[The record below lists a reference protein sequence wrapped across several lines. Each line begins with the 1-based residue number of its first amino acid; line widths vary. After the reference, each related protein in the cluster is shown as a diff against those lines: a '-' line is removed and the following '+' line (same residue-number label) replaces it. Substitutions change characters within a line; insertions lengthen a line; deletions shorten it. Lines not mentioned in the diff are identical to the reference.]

1 MRVNV
6 NQYRGAIGVFN
17 NRSFITTKKSSYV
30 TETNSVRTISLPFLT
45 TDMLVLFFSSSSCLQ
60 FTFTKDIEKIDSN
73 QLQYLF

>member
-30 TETNSVRTISLPFLT
+30 TETNSVRTISLPFLANN
-45 TDMLVLFFSSSSCLQ
+45 MVVLYFFLLLYVYSLLSP
-60 FTFTKDIEKIDSN
+60 KI
-73 QLQYLF
+73 